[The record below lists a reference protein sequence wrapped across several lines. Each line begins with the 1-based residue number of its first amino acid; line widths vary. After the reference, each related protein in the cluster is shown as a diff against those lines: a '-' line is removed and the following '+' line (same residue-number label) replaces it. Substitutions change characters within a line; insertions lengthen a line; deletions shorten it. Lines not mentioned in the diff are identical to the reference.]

1 MTLFGRYNS
10 QTPRYSTETPSFSC
24 NLLPPLSSK
33 KENLT
38 IRFLLGQPSDVFVCL
53 TNGIA
58 HKRETPMTAA
68 DEQHIIH
75 RAKTGDNGAF
85 RLLVSRHMKQAY
97 NIAYSIVQNHQDAE
111 EAAQDA
117 FVRAFRFLEKF
128 REDSEFSTWL
138 YRIVVNVS
146 LNSVK
151 KMKRRTSRETDCSH
165 ALASAAG
172 DDMHS
177 QENSDAMQH
186 FEKVL
191 HDLPTMQRAVV
202 ILRHL
207 DGLSTKQVSSILQ
220 CSEGTVK
227 THLFRGLRNL
237 RERLEF
243 IRQK

>member
-1 MTLFGRYNS
+1 
-10 QTPRYSTETPSFSC
+10 
-24 NLLPPLSSK
+24 
-33 KENLT
+33 
-38 IRFLLGQPSDVFVCL
+38 
-53 TNGIA
+53 
-58 HKRETPMTAA
+58 MTAA

-97 NIAYSIVQNHQDAE
+97 NVAYSIVQNHHEAE

-117 FVRAFRFLEKF
+117 FVRAFRFLGRF

-146 LNSVK
+146 LNRVK
-151 KMKRRTSRETDCSH
+151 KMKRRMSRETDETR
-165 ALASAAG
+165 ALTSAAA
-172 DDMHS
+172 DDMHIH
-177 QENSDAMQH
+177 ENSDTMQH

-207 DGLSTKQVSSILQ
+207 DGLSTKQVSSILR

-243 IRQK
+243 IRQ